1 MQGPRINGGINGRIH
16 KKEGRRGFTVD
27 GLRVELVK
35 SLKMSQTF
43 APRLLNFKE
52 CSLILPPLALPSV
65 GGPVIDIYN
74 RYMSVS

>member
-1 MQGPRINGGINGRIH
+1 M
-16 KKEGRRGFTVD
+16 D
-27 GLRVELVK
+27 GLRVDLVK
-35 SLKMSQTF
+35 SLKMSHTF

-52 CSLILPPLALPSV
+52 CSLILPLLALQSV